1 VLVDPKRAELAAYRG
16 ATLLKPNRAE
26 LSAATGHPCNTDVDA
41 RQAADMAIA
50 ATDAMVLLTRSEQ
63 GMSLYRRGA
72 EPVHQPTYAREVF
85 DVSGA
90 GDTVAAVAG
99 LAMALK
105 LDVVEA
111 MRLANTAAGI
121 VVGKPGTATVSF
133 PELAR
138 ASSDI
143 ARGFDC
149 GILSHDD
156 VARQRDAWH
165 RQGLRV
171 GFTNGC
177 FDLIH
182 PGHISLLKEARRN
195 CDRLIVALNSDRSVR
210 RLKGASRPLQ
220 REEARAYVLAAMIDV
235 DLVTLFDADTPRAL
249 IATLRPDVLI
259 KGADYTEDEVVG
271 ADLVK
276 SWGGRVVLARFVP
289 GHSTTSL
296 ARRSTGRMA
305 EMDAGMGGEPAAE
318 KGSAGLLSLNGA

>member
-1 VLVDPKRAELAAYRG
+1 
-16 ATLLKPNRAE
+16 
-26 LSAATGHPCNTDVDA
+26 
-41 RQAADMAIA
+41 M
-50 ATDAMVLLTRSEQ
+50 
-63 GMSLYRRGA
+63 
-72 EPVHQPTYAREVF
+72 
-85 DVSGA
+85 
-90 GDTVAAVAG
+90 
-99 LAMALK
+99 
-105 LDVVEA
+105 
-111 MRLANTAAGI
+111 
-121 VVGKPGTATVSF
+121 
-133 PELAR
+133 
-138 ASSDI
+138 
-143 ARGFDC
+143 
-149 GILSHDD
+149 
-156 VARQRDAWH
+156 
-165 RQGLRV
+165 
-171 GFTNGC
+171 
-177 FDLIH
+177 
-182 PGHISLLKEARRN
+182 
-195 CDRLIVALNSDRSVR
+195 R